1 MTSRA
6 IKFHYAVDA
15 SQLEITYQPIFG
27 AHHARLIGA
36 RALPRWTQDGL
47 SIAPGALCHIE
58 STAAVLRQIAEDYSG
73 YLWACKNFTIHLELS
88 AQAILDT
95 HFPDLVDAVLARYD
109 IPPPALTFGLGT
121 GVRRDQPTG
130 ASRFTAQPLS
140 ITALARRY
148 FSIANEAQTLPR

>member
-15 SQLEITYQPIFG
+15 PQLEITYRPIFG
-27 AHHARLIGA
+27 GRHARLIGA
-36 RALPRWTQDGL
+36 QALPRWTQDGMP
-47 SIAPGALCHIE
+47 IALGDGEATE
-58 STAAVLRQIAEDYSG
+58 AVLRQIAEDYSG

-88 AQAILDT
+88 ARAILDE

-109 IPPPALTFGLGT
+109 IPAPALTFGLGS
-121 GVRRDQPTG
+121 GARRNQPTG
-130 ASRFTAQPLS
+130 ASRFTAQPLT